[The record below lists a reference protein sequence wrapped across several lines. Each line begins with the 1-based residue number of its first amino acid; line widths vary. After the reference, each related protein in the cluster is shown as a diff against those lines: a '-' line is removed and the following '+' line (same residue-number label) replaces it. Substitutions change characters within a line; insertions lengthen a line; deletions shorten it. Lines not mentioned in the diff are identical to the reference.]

1 MKKLVLLMTALLA
14 CAISL
19 SAQTSQ
25 VATLSH
31 DGQITTYY
39 SANALKDAYAAAVE
53 GDIITLSSGQFY
65 GCDMNKK
72 DNITVR
78 GAGMMPDNDPT
89 IIVND
94 IRLGNSRIN
103 DWTFEG
109 ILFTGDVYFDNGT
122 NVRFVKCYFAK
133 YFVEANTINTTIL
146 HCIAINYD
154 SRNSTNTSRT
164 IIDSYLNAQK
174 ASIYN
179 TSLTNCVVYINN
191 VGNVSKSVLK
201 NCIITDDS
209 TNNKTYLPS
218 STTASYTYY
227 VGKSQEDVFT
237 YSPSTTNVS
246 KSDIS
251 VDDIFENLN
260 TYELKENYA
269 QSWLGDDETQ
279 VGMHGGFIPFD
290 PTPTNPQI
298 TKFNVAKKTTADGLL
313 SVDIEVKAN

>member
-1 MKKLVLLMTALLA
+1 MTALLA

-39 SANALKDAYAAAVE
+39 SASALKDAYAAATE

-65 GCDMNKK
+65 GCDMDKK
-72 DNITVR
+72 NNITVR

-94 IRLGNSRIN
+94 FRLGSSGIN
-103 DWTFEG
+103 NCTFEG
-109 ILFTGDVYFDNGT
+109 ILFTGKVYFGNGA
-122 NVRFVKCYFAK
+122 NNRFVKCYFSSKFTDSYAS
-133 YFVEANTINTTIL
+133 NTTIL
-146 HCIAINYD
+146 HCIVTNYD
-154 SRNSTNTSRT
+154 PNYTTNTSRT
-164 IIDSYLNAQK
+164 IIDSFLNVQSACV
-174 ASIYN
+174 YN
-179 TSLTNCVVYINN
+179 TSLTNCVVYLKD
-191 VGNVSKSVLK
+191 VGHILNSVLK
-201 NCIITDDS
+201 NCIITD
-209 TNNKTYLPS
+209 TNKTTFLPS

-227 VGKSQEDVFT
+227 VGKSQEDVFQ

-313 SVDIEVKAN
+313 SVDIEVKTN